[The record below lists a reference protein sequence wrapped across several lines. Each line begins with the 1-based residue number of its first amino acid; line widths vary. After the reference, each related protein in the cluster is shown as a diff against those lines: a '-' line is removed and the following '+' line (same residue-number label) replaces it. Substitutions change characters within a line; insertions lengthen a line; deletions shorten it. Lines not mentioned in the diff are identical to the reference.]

1 MALKPPEFVFVHSYS
16 STADNWHDVMLGKN
30 GVDGRIGK
38 AQKLADEYSIPLIAN
53 DMADARNRK
62 LYRDLGI
69 TNLATARN
77 TRDEVVSALNASVDG
92 AVLFVTSPDHLPRV
106 VRDVMAENGVHC
118 LFAASDIS
126 FSPSGAKGVNVIEPA
141 HEKYPVHNIR
151 DSQSPTEPD
160 KIASR

>member
-1 MALKPPEFVFVHSYS
+1 MGLKPPEFVFVHSYS
-16 STADNWHDVMLGKN
+16 STADNWHDVMLGTN
-30 GVDGRIGK
+30 GMDGRIGK
-38 AQKLADEYSIPLIAN
+38 AQKLADEYSIHLIAN

-77 TRDEVVSALNASVDG
+77 TRDEVVSALKASVDG

-141 HEKYPVHNIR
+141 HEKYPVQNAN
-151 DSQSPTEPD
+151 DSPD
-160 KIASR
+160 RIQIKSEVT

>member
-53 DMADARNRK
+53 DIADARNRK

-77 TRDEVVSALNASVDG
+77 TRDEVVSALKASVDG

-106 VRDVMAENGVHC
+106 VRDVMAENGVRC